1 VKSRVLPILNTIGC
15 LILSALILI
24 QWQRERAA
32 GASLA
37 KLKTELAAAHDL
49 AAAKTQRAADLARD
63 IAVLKESIEATQKA
77 AEASARLMEE
87 KTTQTASLEVEI
99 STAREQVKTW
109 ETAIAARDEKLL
121 SLAAE
126 LTATRKRLDEAIA
139 KLKEASIR

>member
-1 VKSRVLPILNTIGC
+1 VKSRVLPILNAIGC
-15 LILSALILI
+15 LVLTGVIVI

-49 AAAKTQRAADLARD
+49 AADEAKRATNLERD
-63 IAVLKESIEATQKA
+63 IVVLKESIEATQKA

-87 KTTQTASLEVEI
+87 KTTQSAGLETEI
-99 STAREQVKTW
+99 SAAREQVKTW
-109 ETAIAARDEKLL
+109 EAAIAARDEKLL
-121 SLAAE
+121 ALDAE

-139 KLKEASIR
+139 KLKEASAR

>member
-1 VKSRVLPILNTIGC
+1 MKSRVLPILNTIGC

-24 QWQRERAA
+24 QWQRERAFNE
-32 GASLA
+32 SLA

-49 AAAKTQRAADLARD
+49 AAAETQRAADLARD

-77 AEASARLMEE
+77 AESSARLMEE

-121 SLAAE
+121 TLAAE

-139 KLKEASIR
+139 KLKETGAR

>member
-37 KLKTELAAAHDL
+37 KLKTELTTAHDL
-49 AAAKTQRAADLARD
+49 AAAETQRAADLARD

>member
-1 VKSRVLPILNTIGC
+1 MKSRVLPILNAVGC

-37 KLKTELAAAHDL
+37 KLKTELTTAHDL
-49 AAAKTQRAADLARD
+49 AASETQRATGLERD

-77 AEASARLMEE
+77 AESSARLMEE

-121 SLAAE
+121 TLAAE

-139 KLKEASIR
+139 KLKEASAR

>member
-1 VKSRVLPILNTIGC
+1 MKSRVLPILNAVGC

-37 KLKTELAAAHDL
+37 KLKTELTTAHDL
-49 AAAKTQRAADLARD
+49 AASETQRATGLERD

-77 AEASARLMEE
+77 AESSARLMEE

-121 SLAAE
+121 TLAAE

-139 KLKEASIR
+139 KLKETGAR

>member
-121 SLAAE
+121 ALAAE